1 MKYCFESIQ
10 CSLSNDCI
18 VRIIHVYN
26 VKYILLSSG
35 VVHVVKGDCHCYFSK
50 CHYLLS
56 SEATQG
62 VCCIVYLVVLL
73 LHLSEGFC
81 KDDVC
86 CIAHIHEDTVDQEPF
101 NDTRYD
107 HDIIMGIILKLKVL
121 LRECNRH
128 IRPFRLDEGSLYSD
142 MLYPSL
148 CFFLLLLVGWF
159 EA

>member
-10 CSLSNDCI
+10 CPSPNDCI

-26 VKYILLSSG
+26 VKCNLLCYG
-35 VVHVVKGDCHCYFSK
+35 VVHITESDWHCYFSK
-50 CHYLLS
+50 FHYLLS

-86 CIAHIHEDTVDQEPF
+86 RTAYIHQVIVDQEPF
-101 NDTRYD
+101 NDTGYE
-107 HDIIMGIILKLKVL
+107 HDIIVGIILKLEVL
-121 LRECNRH
+121 LRKCDLH
-128 IRPFRLDEGSLYSD
+128 MRPFRLDVGSLYSD

-148 CFFLLLLVGWF
+148 CFLLLLLIGWF